1 MREAKQRLAAR
12 SESGAAP
19 RADAPRADAPR
30 GAGAAAAAEDEPSAP
45 ARAASLSDALAEA
58 LGLKPMS
65 LTALGRSQ
73 ARRASAP
80 SLPTRP
86 PACPA
91 RDAAARLGPR
101 PLDRVGAPA

>member
-45 ARAASLSDALAEA
+45 A
-58 LGLKPMS
+58 
-65 LTALGRSQ
+65 
-73 ARRASAP
+73 
-80 SLPTRP
+80 LPN
-86 PACPA
+86 
-91 RDAAARLGPR
+91 
-101 PLDRVGAPA
+101 